1 MPDAVAAR
9 TTHLRVSVLG
19 GGSWGTTIASL
30 LSRNTPTLLWARD
43 AQVVAEV
50 NQRHTNERYL
60 PDARLS
66 QKLTATT
73 DFEHAIREADLL
85 FVATPAQTFR
95 ALLTGVSQF
104 IRPWVP
110 VISLAKGLEV
120 ESLKRMTEIVDE
132 LLPGHPPGVLTGPN
146 LASEII
152 SGHAAASV
160 IAMDDDTIVR
170 TVQRLFGSSV
180 FRVYTNTDV
189 VGCELGGALKN
200 VIAIAAGMSDGFNA
214 GDNTRAAI
222 ITRGLA
228 ELTRLG
234 IALGGRAETFAG
246 LAGMGDLVA
255 TCTSKH
261 SRNRYVGEQLGKG
274 RLLDEVIREMRHVA
288 EGVKSVPAVVALAR
302 QHQVE
307 MPIMQEVYKVVC
319 EAASPRQALRSVL
332 RIESGAE
339 WEPG

>member
-1 MPDAVAAR
+1 MS
-9 TTHLRVSVLG
+9 LRVTVLG
-19 GGSWGTTIASL
+19 AGSWGTTVASL

-43 AQVVAEV
+43 PQVVTEI
-50 NQRHTNERYL
+50 NDNRSNERYL

-66 QKLTATT
+66 QKLNATA
-73 DFEHAIREADLL
+73 DLEYAIREADVI

-95 ALLTGVSQF
+95 AVLTEVARQ

-110 VISLAKGLEV
+110 IISLAKGLE
-120 ESLKRMTEIVDE
+120 LGTMMRMTQIVDE

-160 IAMDDDTIVR
+160 IAMEDDTICR
-170 TVQRLFGSSV
+170 TLRRLFGSTV
-180 FRVYTNTDV
+180 FRVYTNNDL

-234 IALGGRAETFAG
+234 ITMGGRAETFAG

-255 TCTSKH
+255 TCTSKY
-261 SRNRYVGEQLGKG
+261 SRNRYVGEQLGRG
-274 RLLDEVIREMRHVA
+274 RALDEVIREMHHVA
-288 EGVKSVPAVVALAR
+288 EGVKSVSSVVALAE
-302 QHQVE
+302 QHGVE
-307 MPIMQEVYKVVC
+307 VPIMLEVNNVVQEL
-319 EAASPRQALRSVL
+319 ASPKQALRAVL

>member
-1 MPDAVAAR
+1 MNLSV
-9 TTHLRVSVLG
+9 TVLG
-19 GGSWGTTIASL
+19 GGSWGTTVASL
-30 LSRNTPTLLWARD
+30 LSRNTSTLLWARD
-43 AQVVAEV
+43 PDVVEEV
-50 NQRHTNERYL
+50 NERHTNERYL
-60 PDARLS
+60 PEARLS
-66 QKLTATT
+66 QKLVAT
-73 DFEHAIREADLL
+73 DDLERAISEGDLI
-85 FVATPAQTFR
+85 FVGTPAQAFR
-95 ALLTGVSQF
+95 ELLTEVSLS

-120 ESLKRMTEIVDE
+120 GTLKRMTQIVDE

-152 SGHAAASV
+152 SGRAAASV
-160 IAMDDDTIVR
+160 IAMEDDTIVR
-170 TVQRLFGSSV
+170 TVQRLFGSTV

-234 IALGGRAETFAG
+234 IAMGGRAETFAG

-261 SRNRYVGEQLGKG
+261 SRNRSVGEQLGRG
-274 RLLDEVIREMRHVA
+274 RALDDVIREMHHVA
-288 EGVKSVPAVVALAR
+288 EGVKTVPSVVQLAR
-302 QHQVE
+302 LHGVE
-307 MPIMQEVYKVVC
+307 MPIMHEVYKVIL
-319 EAASPRQALRSVL
+319 EDASPKQALRSVL

>member
-1 MPDAVAAR
+1 MS
-9 TTHLRVSVLG
+9 LRVTVLG
-19 GGSWGTTIASL
+19 AGSWGTTVASL

-43 AQVVAEV
+43 PQVVTEI
-50 NQRHTNERYL
+50 NDNRSNERYL

-66 QKLTATT
+66 QKLNATV
-73 DFEHAIREADLL
+73 DLEYAIREADVI

-95 ALLTGVSQF
+95 AVLTEVARQ

-110 VISLAKGLEV
+110 IISLAKGLE
-120 ESLKRMTEIVDE
+120 LGTMMRMTQIVDE

-160 IAMDDDTIVR
+160 IAMEDDTICR
-170 TVQRLFGSSV
+170 TLRRLFGSTV
-180 FRVYTNTDV
+180 FRVYTNNDL

-234 IALGGRAETFAG
+234 ITMGGRAETFAG

-255 TCTSKH
+255 TCTSKY
-261 SRNRYVGEQLGKG
+261 SRNRYVGEQLGRG
-274 RLLDEVIREMRHVA
+274 RALDEVIREMHHVA
-288 EGVKSVPAVVALAR
+288 EGVKSVSSVVALAE
-302 QHQVE
+302 QHGVE
-307 MPIMQEVYKVVC
+307 VPIMLEVNNVVQEL
-319 EAASPRQALRSVL
+319 ASPKQALRAVL

>member
-1 MPDAVAAR
+1 MN
-9 TTHLRVSVLG
+9 LRVSVLG

-43 AQVVAEV
+43 PRVVQEV
-50 NQRHTNERYL
+50 NERRTNERYL

-66 QKLTATT
+66 QKLTATG
-73 DFEHAIREADLL
+73 DLERAIRQCDLI
-85 FVATPAQTFR
+85 FVGTPAQTYR
-95 ALLTGVSQF
+95 SLLTEVSRY

-110 VISLAKGLEV
+110 LISLAKGLEV
-120 ESLKRMTEIVDE
+120 DTLMRMTQIVDE
-132 LLPGHPPGVLTGPN
+132 ILPGHPPGVLTGPN

-152 SGHAAASV
+152 SGRAAASV
-160 IAMDDDTIVR
+160 IAMEDDTIVR
-170 TVQRLFGSSV
+170 TVQRLFGSTV

-234 IALGGRAETFAG
+234 IAMGGRAETFAG
-246 LAGMGDLVA
+246 LAGIGDLVA
-255 TCTSKH
+255 TCISRH

-274 RLLDEVIREMRHVA
+274 RPLDEVIREMHHVA
-288 EGVKSVPAVVALAR
+288 EGVKTVPAVVQLANL
-302 QHQVE
+302 HDVE

-319 EAASPRQALRSVL
+319 EAASPKQALRSVL

>member
-1 MPDAVAAR
+1 MS
-9 TTHLRVSVLG
+9 LRVTVLG
-19 GGSWGTTIASL
+19 GGSWGTTVASL

-43 AQVVAEV
+43 ATVVQEI
-50 NQRHTNERYL
+50 NERRTNERFL

-66 QKLTATT
+66 QKLTAT
-73 DFEHAIREADLL
+73 DDLELAIRECDLI
-85 FVATPAQTFR
+85 FVGTPAQTFR
-95 ALLTGVSQF
+95 DLLTEVSRY

-110 VISLAKGLEV
+110 VISLAKGLEAG
-120 ESLKRMTEIVDE
+120 SLMRMTQIIDE

-152 SGHAAASV
+152 SGRAAASV

-170 TVQRLFGSSV
+170 TVQRLFGASV

-189 VGCELGGALKN
+189 AGCETGGALKN

-234 IALGGRAETFAG
+234 IAMGGRAETFAG

-255 TCTSKH
+255 TCTSRH
-261 SRNRYVGEQLGKG
+261 SRNRYVGEQLGRG
-274 RLLDEVIREMRHVA
+274 RPLAEVIREMRHVA
-288 EGVKSVPAVVALAR
+288 EGVKSVPSVVQLAAM
-302 QHQVE
+302 HGVE
-307 MPIMQEVYKVVC
+307 IPIMYEVHKVILD
-319 EAASPRQALRSVL
+319 AASPKQALRSVL